1 MLLVAVQAALRKER
15 AWEGTT
21 TSVYKEMERLKS
33 ELNGYKIREAQIFGE
48 M

>member
-1 MLLVAVQAALRKER
+1 MLLVAVQTALRKER

-33 ELNGYKIREAQIFGE
+33 ELNGYKIREAQIFGDV
-48 M
+48 